1 MQFYS
6 IGGHK
11 GDTDF
16 MTRKAFVTRLREEL
30 KVPTIDLTQ
39 FPTPKDQE
47 QYDQLVIFLKKS
59 VLPKLK

>member
-6 IGGHK
+6 IGGHR

-16 MTRKAFVTRLREEL
+16 MARKTFVTKLRDEL
-30 KVPTIDLTQ
+30 HTPTIDLTQ
-39 FPTPKDQE
+39 FPTPKNQE